1 MLCALLGLLHTYSA
15 FGSTFRVWGTPDK
28 TVGVSVESNHL
39 MTIVHNE
46 SYLSCF
52 TGLNPVWLSTRM
64 ARYVSPTADHYILYP
79 IPHPEAELPCEE
91 NEEKSD
97 IPTRSPRSPR
107 APRAPRSPRSPRAP
121 RAPRAPKPITRS
133 SIRASPAA
141 LTITKLIEVLRLR
154 SDRIRSR
161 MANVADRLGTK
172 DPKTLLVLLRD
183 LHRLILEKAQTR
195 QKLTQAT
202 LQRFARS
209 PKAARP
215 LSR

>member
-97 IPTRSPRSPR
+97 IPTRSPR
-107 APRAPRSPRSPRAP
+107 
-121 RAPRAPKPITRS
+121 APRAPKPITRS

>member
-1 MLCALLGLLHTYSA
+1 
-15 FGSTFRVWGTPDK
+15 
-28 TVGVSVESNHL
+28 
-39 MTIVHNE
+39 
-46 SYLSCF
+46 
-52 TGLNPVWLSTRM
+52 
-64 ARYVSPTADHYILYP
+64 
-79 IPHPEAELPCEE
+79 
-91 NEEKSD
+91 
-97 IPTRSPRSPR
+97 
-107 APRAPRSPRSPRAP
+107 
-121 RAPRAPKPITRS
+121 
-133 SIRASPAA
+133 
-141 LTITKLIEVLRLR
+141 
-154 SDRIRSR
+154 